1 MSAEQQS
8 TAWSKISLCWK
19 VSNSLQVGAQ
29 MCHTH
34 LPTDNVPRL
43 HPEWQGGDSG
53 CQPAPQ
59 DVEPQPGG
67 CSCCQKGLVAPCYPI
82 NSLYTWLADYLV
94 SIWCGFLLRVGVQV
108 SSLCALCCSCGQG
121 VIQCWAWRNQ
131 SWNPAERCLSQDCA
145 LTSSTWWISV
155 RFHGSNTSSKLKLTA
170 FHSRRGG
177 MIPSSCSGWMQKIC
191 MWAQH

>member
-29 MCHTH
+29 LCHTH

-67 CSCCQKGLVAPCYPI
+67 CSCCQKGSVAAGYPI
-82 NSLYTWLADYLV
+82 NSLCMAGWLFSERLV
-94 SIWCGFLLRVGVQV
+94 WIFAPCGSSGLQPVCTVLLMWTGGHSVLGMEEPELK
-108 SSLCALCCSCGQG
+108 SSREVLEPGLCSDLQHMMDFCSL
-121 VIQCWAWRNQ
+121 
-131 SWNPAERCLSQDCA
+131 SW
-145 LTSSTWWISV
+145 
-155 RFHGSNTSSKLKLTA
+155 
-170 FHSRRGG
+170 
-177 MIPSSCSGWMQKIC
+177 
-191 MWAQH
+191 

>member
-59 DVEPQPGG
+59 GVEPQPGG
-67 CSCCQKGLVAPCYPI
+67 CSCCQKGSVAAGYPI
-82 NSLYTWLADYLV
+82 NSLCMAGWLFSERLAW
-94 SIWCGFLLRVGVQV
+94 IFAPCGSSGLQPVCTVLLMWTGGHSV
-108 SSLCALCCSCGQG
+108 L
-121 VIQCWAWRNQ
+121 AWRNQ